1 MGQKLSLKRMT
12 SIGLFAAL
20 LAVLSQI
27 QIPMPSGVPVT
38 MQTFAVALVG
48 FTLGWKD
55 GLLTVFIYLLLGGV
69 GLPVFAGFHGGIGS
83 LAGPSGGFLGGF
95 LLLTAGCG
103 ASSGKG
109 QVLFG
114 AAGGGIGLILCHAL
128 GILQYSAVAEAG
140 LVQSFLLV
148 SAPYLIKDVLS
159 AAAAFAVSKALR
171 RGIRAAGGEL
181 V

>member
-1 MGQKLSLKRMT
+1 MT

-38 MQTFAVALVG
+38 MQTFAVALIG

-55 GLLTVFIYLLLGGV
+55 GLLTMLIYLLLGGV

-83 LAGPSGGFLGGF
+83 LAGPSGGFLWGF
-95 LLLTAGCG
+95 LLLAAGCG
-103 ASSGKG
+103 ASSGKS
-109 QVLFG
+109 QVLLG

-128 GILQYSAVAEAG
+128 GILQYRLA
-140 LVQSFLLV
+140 QSFLLV

-159 AAAAFAVSKALR
+159 AAAAFAVSKVLR

-181 V
+181 A

>member
-1 MGQKLSLKRMT
+1 MT

-38 MQTFAVALVG
+38 MQTFAVALIG

-55 GLLTVFIYLLLGGV
+55 GLLTMLIYLLLGGV
-69 GLPVFAGFHGGIGS
+69 GL
-83 LAGPSGGFLGGF
+83 LA
-95 LLLTAGCG
+95 AGCG
-103 ASSGKG
+103 ASSGKS
-109 QVLFG
+109 QVLLG

-140 LVQSFLLV
+140 LAQSFLLV

-159 AAAAFAVSKALR
+159 AAAAFAVSKVLR

-181 V
+181 A